1 MEPSRNWLDMLKLR
15 FSYGSLGNQNV
26 TNWYQTYLTI
36 SPSAQGAPWLQNG
49 NKVAT
54 VGSPGIVSENL
65 TWERVETY
73 NIGVDWAML
82 HNRLTGSFNWYTRS
96 THDMVGNGK
105 TLPAILGTGVPKTN
119 NTDLQ
124 ARGWELTLGWQD
136 RLANGLSYGA
146 KFSLYD
152 SRTKITKYKD
162 NPTNSIGGYMEGR
175 YTGEIWGF
183 ETKGIAKTDKEM
195 QDHLASLP
203 NGGQDAIGSAWT
215 AGDMMYKDING
226 DGKVSWGSSTLA
238 DPGDRKVIGNTTPR
252 YQFGL
257 DMNASWKGFDFRM
270 FFQGV
275 MKRDYWQG
283 SAFMFGWNGDQWNCA
298 GLTQVKDYFRDEN
311 TWSVKQGTMDVNLD
325 SYLPRPVGGS
335 KNIQTQTKYLQD
347 ASYIR
352 LKNITLGYTIPT
364 VITNKWGI
372 SNLRVYFS
380 GENLWTGTSLN
391 KQFDPETLSASSG
404 AAYPLSRTYSFG
416 LSVTF

>member
-1 MEPSRNWLDMLKLR
+1 
-15 FSYGSLGNQNV
+15 
-26 TNWYQTYLTI
+26 
-36 SPSAQGAPWLQNG
+36 
-49 NKVAT
+49 
-54 VGSPGIVSENL
+54 
-65 TWERVETY
+65 
-73 NIGVDWAML
+73 
-82 HNRLTGSFNWYTRS
+82 
-96 THDMVGNGK
+96 
-105 TLPAILGTGVPKTN
+105 
-119 NTDLQ
+119 
-124 ARGWELTLGWQD
+124 
-136 RLANGLSYGA
+136 
-146 KFSLYD
+146 
-152 SRTKITKYKD
+152 
-162 NPTNSIGGYMEGR
+162 
-175 YTGEIWGF
+175 
-183 ETKGIAKTDKEM
+183 
-195 QDHLASLP
+195 
-203 NGGQDAIGSAWT
+203 
-215 AGDMMYKDING
+215 MMYKDING

-252 YQFGL
+252 YQLGL
-257 DMNASWKGFDFRM
+257 DMNAAWKGFDFRM

-275 MKRDYWQG
+275 MKRDCWQG

-325 SYLPRPVGGS
+325 SYLPRPVNNG
-335 KNIQTQTKYLQD
+335 KNIKCQTKYLQD

-391 KQFDPETLSASSG
+391 KQFDPETLSTSSG